1 MKKRIFLFTVL
12 FAAVTNLFAANEI
25 SVSPVTVPQGATV
38 PINIELNNDQ
48 PYVAFTF
55 NLNLPDG
62 ITVVSITKT
71 NRLKD
76 HSETMPE
83 DPYKSPLGFGA
94 LSASNKV
101 IGGNSGALFTVNVTV
116 DETVAVG
123 TKLTGTVSKAT
134 FAWVNGDEKGEDE
147 LADVSFDITVAEPLG
162 YDVVLEETS
171 TTEPEDAAGVD
182 VKVVRSLV
190 GGNWNT
196 ICLPFAMTSA
206 QLKDAFGD
214 DVLLAEFAGSEY
226 DGDNDNLKV
235 KFSVVNALSANTPY
249 IIKVSEDISDFIVK
263 NVDIAA
269 DNVQKKVNKDKM
281 IGTYV
286 AGTEIDDEDYLFLFD
301 NKFYYSDG
309 SITMKA
315 FRAYFALKEVLDNK
329 ATARTRS
336 ISFDIDENG
345 TTGLNRIID
354 SSANGR
360 IYSVSGQYM
369 GEKLEKL
376 PKGVYVLD
384 GKKVIKNK

>member
-1 MKKRIFLFTVL
+1 MFSVL

-55 NLNLPDG
+55 NLNLPDD
-62 ITVVSITKT
+62 IKVVSITKT

-94 LSASNKV
+94 LSAANKL

-116 DETVAVG
+116 DKTVAVG

-171 TTEPEDAAGVD
+171 TTEPEDATGVD

-196 ICLPFAMTSA
+196 ICLPFAMTNA
-206 QLKDAFGD
+206 QLKDAFGN

-226 DGDNDNLKV
+226 DDANDDLKV
-235 KFSVVNALSANTPY
+235 KFSVVDALSANTPY
-249 IIKVSEDISDFIVK
+249 IIKVSENISDFIVK
-263 NVDIAA
+263 SVDIAA
-269 DNVQKKVNKDKM
+269 DKVQKKVNKDKM

-286 AGTEIDDEDYLFLFD
+286 AGTEIDDEDYLFLFE
-301 NKFYYSDG
+301 NKFYYSDAT
-309 SITMKA
+309 ITMKA
-315 FRAYFALKEVLDNK
+315 FRAYFDLNEVLDSK
-329 ATARTRS
+329 AAARTR
-336 ISFDIDENG
+336 ISFDIVENG
-345 TTGLNRIID
+345 ATGLNRIID
-354 SSANGR
+354 SSSNGR
-360 IYSVSGQYM
+360 IYSVSGQFM

-376 PKGVYVLD
+376 PKGVYVID

>member
-1 MKKRIFLFTVL
+1 L

-25 SVSPVTVPQGATV
+25 SVSAVTVPQGATV

-101 IGGNSGALFTVNVTV
+101 IAGNSGALFTVNVTV

-196 ICLPFAMTSA
+196 ICLPFAMTNA
-206 QLKDAFGD
+206 QLKDAFGN

-226 DGDNDNLKV
+226 DDTNDNLKV
-235 KFSVVNALSANTPY
+235 KFSVVDALTANTPY
-249 IIKVSEDISDFIVK
+249 IIKVSENISDFIVK

-269 DNVQKKVNKDKM
+269 DKVQKKVSKDKM

-286 AGTEIDDEDYLFLFD
+286 AGTEIDDEDYLFLYD

-309 SITMKA
+309 TTTMKA
-315 FRAYFALKEVLDNK
+315 FRAYFDLNEVLDNK
-329 ATARTRS
+329 AAARSR
-336 ISFDIDENG
+336 ILFDVNENG

-354 SSANGR
+354 SSTNGR

-369 GEKLEKL
+369 GEKFEKL
-376 PKGVYVLD
+376 PKGVYVID